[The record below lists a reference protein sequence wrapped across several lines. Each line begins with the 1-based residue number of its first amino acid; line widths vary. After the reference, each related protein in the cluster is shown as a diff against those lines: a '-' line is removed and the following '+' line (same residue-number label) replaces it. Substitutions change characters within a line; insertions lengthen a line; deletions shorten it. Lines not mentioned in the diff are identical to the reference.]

1 MPAHDKPL
9 AGYWLAISNSLDET
23 IAHNSMRMLSNNR
36 VSYSLGGRFAV
47 SGSSGHENKITIIA
61 YYVASIPVTVPGYSA
76 KNDLQVSNGCM

>member
-9 AGYWLAISNSLDET
+9 TGYWLAISNSLDET

-47 SGSSGHENKITIIA
+47 SGSSGHENKITISA
-61 YYVASIPVTVPGYSA
+61 PNVASIPLPVQGYSA
-76 KNDLQVSNGCM
+76 KSDLQVSKGCM